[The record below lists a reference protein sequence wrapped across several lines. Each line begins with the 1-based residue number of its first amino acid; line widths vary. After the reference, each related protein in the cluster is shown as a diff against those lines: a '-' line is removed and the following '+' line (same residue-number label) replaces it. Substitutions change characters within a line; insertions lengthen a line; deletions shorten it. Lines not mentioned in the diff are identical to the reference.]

1 MSRIYFAL
9 IAMALVLGAC
19 APATQSQG
27 ELQTIR
33 LPMGYIPN
41 VQYAPFYVAV
51 ERGYFTEAGFDV
63 VFDYSFETD
72 GIALTGAGEVPFAIV
87 SAEQVLLAREQGL
100 PVVYVAAWYQDSP
113 IAIASKVET
122 GIESPEDLIGRKIGL
137 PGLFGANYIALRALL
152 SEYGIEESQ
161 VTLDSIGFNQVQAL
175 AADQEEAI
183 VGYANNEP
191 IQLEAEGYAVNVI
204 RVADHVSLAANGVVT
219 SEMMLAEHPEQVRAF
234 VGALLRGI
242 ADTITDPDAA
252 YEISKNYVET
262 LAEADE
268 ELQKEILALSIEFWD
283 AEPIG
288 FSHLEAWETMQATLL
303 DMGLLA
309 EPLDLNAAFTNEYLP
324 E

>member
-9 IAMALVLGAC
+9 IAFALLLGAC
-19 APATQSQG
+19 APAAQPQG
-27 ELQTIR
+27 ELQAIR

-41 VQYAPFYVAV
+41 VQYAPFYVAA
-51 ERGYFTEAGFDV
+51 ERGYFAEAGFEV
-63 VFDYSFETD
+63 TFDYSLETD

-122 GIESPEDLIGRKIGL
+122 GIEGPEDLIGRKIGL

-152 SEYGIEESQ
+152 SEYGIEEAQ

-191 IQLEAEGYAVNVI
+191 IQLDAEGYAVNVI
-204 RVADHVSLAANGVVT
+204 RVADHVSLAANGVLT
-219 SEMMLAEHPEQVRAF
+219 NETMLAQHPEQVRAF
-234 VGALLRGI
+234 VAALLRGI
-242 ADTITDPDAA
+242 ADTIADPGAA
-252 YEISKNYVET
+252 YEITKNYVET

-283 AEPIG
+283 AQPIG
-288 FSHLEAWETMQATLL
+288 FSQLEAWETMQATLL

-324 E
+324 K